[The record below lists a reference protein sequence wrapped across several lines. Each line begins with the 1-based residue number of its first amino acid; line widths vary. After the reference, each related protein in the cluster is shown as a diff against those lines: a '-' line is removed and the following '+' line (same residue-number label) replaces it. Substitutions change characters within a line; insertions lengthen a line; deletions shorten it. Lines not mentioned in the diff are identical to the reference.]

1 MTHQSGYTLEW
12 EILQQLVEL
21 GCERVNIY
29 NVRLEMNDYL
39 KGLGVLKYD

>member
-1 MTHQSGYTLEW
+1 MTHQSEYILEW
-12 EILQQLVEL
+12 EILRQLVKL

-39 KGLGVLKYD
+39 KGLGVLKHD

>member
-1 MTHQSGYTLEW
+1 MAYQKVYAL

-21 GCERVNIY
+21 GSERVNIY
-29 NVRLEMNDYL
+29 NVESEMNDYL